1 MSHALIWTELSTS
14 DLNSTVN
21 REIPYAGFGTVTVES
36 WNKRLYKLR
45 WLNSS
50 VDDIK
55 IWLDNEFA
63 DIYANSEFASIKSTD
78 SLSIVSDLGFD
89 FRITSLDTFNL
100 FNLPNA
106 LAATNLNIPNE
117 SVGGV
122 NRLKIPYY
130 VDGVKILEDSK
141 ILVKSQ
147 TSAAENGFYDI
158 FASTNTVTSGAA
170 TSALIYYKAEDIITA
185 GKIVS
190 FGSSSWYAY
199 MEGYTP
205 FQTAASVQ
213 PQIVNNGSIIT
224 RNSKPYIEATSSR
237 YFQFTTELYNAAG
250 SEYSLWMT
258 YEKDAGGSQAVLLTN
273 GTSYKQLGNAVNIGV
288 VFNVLK
294 AQVLRDLDLLE
305 NDDELV
311 NGKS

>member
-50 VDDIK
+50 VDAIK

-78 SLSIVSDLGFD
+78 GLSIVSDLGFD

-205 FQTAASVQ
+205 FQTAASGTTGVIWVDRTTTYRLADVDVATTSNLSAGAGSALTISNNIIDNV
-213 PQIVNNGSIIT
+213 QIVLI
-224 RNSKPYIEATSSR
+224 Y
-237 YFQFTTELYNAAG
+237 L
-250 SEYSLWMT
+250 
-258 YEKDAGGSQAVLLTN
+258 
-273 GTSYKQLGNAVNIGV
+273 
-288 VFNVLK
+288 
-294 AQVLRDLDLLE
+294 
-305 NDDELV
+305 
-311 NGKS
+311 